1 MSCSQCFE
9 NPPNLSST
17 CGVGTVQDFGGLQTY
32 ITGSLDSKLAIIL
45 LSDIFGYEAPNLR
58 KVADKY
64 AESGFLVVVPD
75 FFYGDPV
82 IDFNDPN
89 FDLKSWLEVHST
101 DKGYED
107 AKAVI
112 AALKSKEVSA
122 IGAGGFCWG
131 GMVLMKLASSTDLH
145 AAVVLHPGSI
155 TEDEVDDV
163 KIHIAI
169 LGAEFDQW
177 SPPEK
182 LKQFGEKLSAKSGFD
197 SYVKIFPGVAHGWTV
212 KYNADNESAVK
223 SAEESHLDML
233 NWFTKYVK

>member
-32 ITGSLDSKLAIIL
+32 VTGSLDSKLAIIL
-45 LSDIFGYEAPNLR
+45 LSDIF
-58 KVADKY
+58 VADKC

-89 FDLKSWLEVHST
+89 FDVKSWLEVHST

-112 AALKSKEVSA
+112 AALKSKGVSA

-182 LKQFGEKLSAKSGFD
+182 LKQFGEKLSAKSEFD

-212 KYNADNESAVK
+212 RYNVDDESAVK